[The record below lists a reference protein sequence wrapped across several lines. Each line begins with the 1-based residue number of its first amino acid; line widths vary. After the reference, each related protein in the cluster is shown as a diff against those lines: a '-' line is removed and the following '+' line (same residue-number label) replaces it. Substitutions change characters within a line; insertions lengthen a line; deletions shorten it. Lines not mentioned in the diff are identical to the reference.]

1 MAPSLS
7 VVSSLAAGPIL
18 SPWIVLPM
26 AAVTLL
32 VTAAHVVALQM
43 ADPPLPARRRRIRT
57 AAGVLM
63 MFVTTF
69 LAYALGVLDALPSP
83 GSDPQGSRIF
93 LLTWLSIASLLLIV
107 VFLAVLDLGVTAR
120 EAALH
125 RLRLRHELRQ
135 RLANDL
141 LATRAA
147 GAGETAEQPAPS
159 PIDRAPRR

>member
-1 MAPSLS
+1 MTPSLS

-26 AAVTLL
+26 AAVTLI

-43 ADPPLPARRRRIRT
+43 AADPPLPARRRRIRT

-125 RLRLRHELRQ
+125 RLKLRHELRR
-135 RLANDL
+135 RLADDL
-141 LATRAA
+141 LASRVGVGGT
-147 GAGETAEQPAPS
+147 EQPAPS
-159 PIDRAPRR
+159 PLDRAPRR